1 MSRFAAL
8 LVTTL
13 CAAAAALFFYDKGR
27 ATPLPDGV
35 SDKVACVSYAPF
47 ARGQTPFDEALVI
60 PREQIAHDLKALS
73 AFTTCVRTYSVDQ
86 GLSVVPEIA
95 ENLGMKVYAGAW
107 IGREDAK
114 NQRELARL
122 ITVANAH
129 PQAIKG
135 LIVGNEVL
143 LRGEQTPAALS
154 RYIAE
159 LRAGLNQPLP
169 ITYADVWEFWLKA
182 PELAKSVD
190 FVTIHLLP
198 YWEDQPTPI
207 DTAIH
212 HVMAVWQEVSTAFA
226 PKPILIGEVGWPSA
240 GRRREGAEPSLVN
253 QTRFVREFMA
263 AAETAGANYHLI
275 EAFDQ
280 PWKRDLEG
288 TVGGAWG
295 FFDAD
300 RAEKVFTKGPVVEWP
315 DAPLWI
321 GLAVVFGLL
330 PLGYAL
336 FRREAKSAAT
346 VAILGLGG
354 FAAAGTLSLQA
365 RHMIVASRGVEEW
378 AINAGWLAI
387 SLVGAWM
394 LVRAVAGLTV
404 PVIGLA
410 RGFVLSLPTLRYAA
424 LCGMTVATL
433 GLLFNA
439 RYRDFPVSMFLAM
452 AVGFGLLRLP
462 PPPREQKAVALLLG
476 AAALGVLINEGWMNT
491 HAWAWSATAWVL
503 AAAVLVRKRRAA
515 DA

>member
-8 LVTTL
+8 FVTAV

-47 ARGQTPFDEALVI
+47 TRDQTPFNEDLKI
-60 PREQIAHDLKALS
+60 PRAQIEHDLKALS
-73 AFTTCVRTYSVDQ
+73 AFTKCVRTYSVDQ
-86 GLSVVPEIA
+86 GLNVVPEIA
-95 ENLGMKVYAGAW
+95 ESLGMKAYVGAW
-107 IGREDAK
+107 IGREADK
-114 NQRELARL
+114 NQREIARL
-122 ITVANAH
+122 IAVANAH
-129 PQAIKG
+129 PAAIKG

-143 LRGEQTPAALS
+143 LRGEQTPAGIA
-154 RYIAE
+154 RYIDE

-169 ITYADVWEFWLKA
+169 ITYADVWEFWIKA

-207 DTAIH
+207 DTAIK
-212 HVMAVWQEVSTAFA
+212 HVMAVWQEVGTAFSG
-226 PKPILIGEVGWPSA
+226 KPILIGEVGWPSA

-253 QTRFVREFMA
+253 ETRFVREFMA
-263 AAETAGANYHLI
+263 AAEKAGATYNLI

-315 DAPLWI
+315 DAPTWI

-330 PLGYAL
+330 PLAWTL
-336 FRREAKSAAT
+336 VRREAKTAAS
-346 VAILGLGG
+346 VAVLGLGG
-354 FAAAGTLSLQA
+354 FAAAASLSIQA
-365 RHMIVASRGVEEW
+365 RHMIIASRTFDEW
-378 AINAGWLAI
+378 TINGGWLAI
-387 SLVGAWM
+387 SAVGAWM

-404 PVIGLA
+404 PVVGPV
-410 RGFVLSLPTLRYAA
+410 RGFVLTLPNLRFASVAA
-424 LCGMTVATL
+424 MTVATL

-439 RYRDFPVSMFLAM
+439 RYRDFPVSMFIAM

-462 PPPREQKAVALLLG
+462 PPPREQKAVALLLA
-476 AAALGVLINEGWMNT
+476 AAALGVMINEGWMNT
-491 HAWAWSATAWVL
+491 HAWVWCATAWVL
-503 AAAVLVRKRRAA
+503 AAAVLLRKRRAEA
-515 DA
+515 A

>member
-1 MSRFAAL
+1 MSRFSAI
-8 LVTTL
+8 LVTAL

-47 ARGQTPFDEALVI
+47 ARGQTPFNEDLVI
-60 PREQIAHDLKALS
+60 PREQIARDLKALS
-73 AFTTCVRTYSVDQ
+73 AFTGCVRTYSVDQ

-95 ENLGMKVYAGAW
+95 ESLGMKVYAGAW

-114 NQRELARL
+114 NRREILRL
-122 ITVANAH
+122 IAAANAH
-129 PQAIKG
+129 PNAIKG

-143 LRGEQTPAALS
+143 LRGEQTPAALAG
-154 RYIAE
+154 YIAD
-159 LRAGLNQPLP
+159 LRAGLKQPLP
-169 ITYADVWEFWLKA
+169 ITYADVWEFWIKA
-182 PELAKSVD
+182 PQLAASVD

-198 YWEDQPTPI
+198 YWEDDPTPI

-212 HVMAVWQEVSTAFA
+212 HVMEVWQEVSTAFA
-226 PKPILIGEVGWPSA
+226 PKGILIGEVGWPSA

-263 AAETAGANYHLI
+263 AAEAAGADYNLI

-315 DAPLWI
+315 DAPAWA
-321 GLAVVFGLL
+321 GLALALGLL
-330 PLGYAL
+330 PLAHAL
-336 FRREAKSAAT
+336 MRREARNAGT
-346 VAILGLGG
+346 VAVLGFGG
-354 FAAAGTLSLQA
+354 FAAASALALQA
-365 RHMIVASRGVEEW
+365 HHMLAASRGIEEW
-378 AINAGWLAI
+378 AINGGWLAV
-387 SLVGAWM
+387 SVVGAWM

-404 PVIGLA
+404 PVVAIRA
-410 RGFVLSLPTLRYAA
+410 YVLSLPNLRFLSVCAMA
-424 LCGMTVATL
+424 IASL

-462 PPPREQKAVALLLG
+462 PPPREQKAVALLL
-476 AAALGVLINEGWMNT
+476 AATALGILINEGWMNT
-491 HAWAWSATAWVL
+491 HAWVWAATAWVL
-503 AAAVLVRKRRAA
+503 AAATLFRKQRAA